1 MNHSKLLLNFFFRK
15 ENCAHKKQEGCFSRV
30 ASDQTIEQT
39 INKHQK
45 PHGGITGYTTTPG
58 TVQRCVLTSFI
69 TGQSELQVEEGVIVN
84 PHSQRKVSASH
95 G

>member
-15 ENCAHKKQEGCFSRV
+15 ENFAHKKQDGRFNRV

-45 PHGGITGYTTTPG
+45 PHGRITDTTTPG
-58 TVQRCVLTSFI
+58 TMQRCVLTSFI
-69 TGQSELQVEEGVIVN
+69 TGQSELQVEEGVL
-84 PHSQRKVSASH
+84 
-95 G
+95 

>member
-15 ENCAHKKQEGCFSRV
+15 ENFAHKKQEGRFSRV

-45 PHGGITGYTTTPG
+45 PHGGITGYITTPG
-58 TVQRCVLTSFI
+58 TVQRCVLTSFT

-84 PHSQRKVSASH
+84 LHSQRKVSASH